1 MEVLISKSRIASR
14 IKGLAKEIRTD
25 YDGEVPV
32 FIGILKGS
40 FIFMADLIRE
50 YNRECELDFM
60 AVASYGAAKSGSG
73 VIRLLKD
80 LNANVKK
87 RHVLIVEDIID
98 TGLTTNYIKQYLRL
112 RDPKSIQFVTLLDK
126 YQARKID
133 MDIKYVGFKIP
144 NKFVVGYGLDYAEK
158 YRQLP
163 YIGILDD

>member
-1 MEVLISKSRIASR
+1 MQVLISKSKIASR
-14 IKGLAKEIRTD
+14 IKILAKDIRAD
-25 YDGEVPV
+25 YEGEVPV

-40 FIFMADLIRE
+40 FIFMSDLIRE

-60 AVASYGAAKSGSG
+60 AVASYGASKSGSG

-80 LNANVKK
+80 LNANVSK

-112 RDPKSIQFVTLLDK
+112 RDPKTIQFVTLLDK

-144 NKFVVGYGLDYAEK
+144 NKFVVGYGLDYAER